1 MLRRAQFAATALG
14 SPETNENRDID
25 LTLKASLPCLALLA
39 LAACDAPSGFNPRL
53 PESVIEL
60 AGPNQDL
67 STARVLETDNC
78 YWYDHK
84 GVVETTPL
92 PLRTAGGQQIC
103 LAKEEPAAPA
113 PGVS

>member
-1 MLRRAQFAATALG
+1 MTFRIAL
-14 SPETNENRDID
+14 P
-25 LTLKASLPCLALLA
+25 LLA
-39 LAACDAPSGFNPRL
+39 LTAMTACDVAPGGVNL
-53 PESVIEL
+53 PPAVVEL

-67 STARVLETDNC
+67 STARRLDDNC

-103 LAKEEPAAPA
+103 VAPEEAAP
-113 PGVS
+113 PVS